1 MELSMMKNLPF
12 EMDLQL
18 FAEEGTEQP
27 EKDTE
32 NKETVEPAKEYTKQD
47 LQKAIEDRVAR
58 ERLKYEKELAKAKE
72 EVELL
77 KAPEAERE
85 KKIQERFQK
94 EKEDELATKE
104 REIAELRQFR
114 KQALATATLKKVGLP
129 DDIFIDALMTHEESD
144 FEEKTK
150 EYLSKWQKTVE
161 SIKRGNIEDTV
172 PQHGSHGS
180 KGTKI
185 EDDFEKGFK
194 GK

>member
-1 MELSMMKNLPF
+1 M
-12 EMDLQL
+12 
-18 FAEEGTEQP
+18 
-27 EKDTE
+27 
-32 NKETVEPAKEYTKQD
+32 
-47 LQKAIEDRVAR
+47 
-58 ERLKYEKELAKAKE
+58 KYEKELAKAKE

-104 REIAELRQFR
+104 KEIAELRQFR

-129 DDIFIDALMTHEESD
+129 DDIFIDAIMTHEESD

-161 SIKRGNIEDTV
+161 HQAWQYRRYRSATWV
-172 PQHGSHGS
+172 AW
-180 KGTKI
+180 
-185 EDDFEKGFK
+185 FK
-194 GK
+194 GN